1 MTATV
6 SGADSR
12 RRQEAI
18 EQARRREANESTEDS
33 MQKTGRCPPDMFFC
47 ECSDPRCDRTVRVT
61 IQEYE
66 SVRERPNHFLIV
78 LNHENPEVECV
89 ISETERFAVVET
101 LAGEASKVALRTD
114 PRSLYMP
121 ERN

>member
-1 MTATV
+1 MTARV
-6 SGADSR
+6 PVADSW
-12 RRQEAI
+12 RRQEAT

-33 MQKTGRCPPDMFFC
+33 MQKTGRSPADMFFC

-89 ISETERFAVVET
+89 ITETERFAVVET

-114 PRSLYMP
+114 PRSRHVP